1 LNGARPRPGT
11 GDLAAVGGLLLLA
24 VGIFSRAVFTPAVF
38 YQRDIYAY
46 WYPHIEVFVRAV
58 SEGAWPLWN
67 AHVGFGGPLLA
78 DASVQIAYPLTWLNL
93 VMPPAAY
100 YKLFVLLHIWAAGL
114 GLYFLG
120 RRWGWS
126 PVSSF
131 LAATVWSTSG
141 PLLSAV
147 SLFHHFAGA
156 AWITWVL
163 LALEGL
169 LAKPSGRAAILLGAT
184 GAGQILAGSGD
195 MCLITGM
202 AVGLRLLVVTI
213 RHPQIAAARLSRG
226 IPLAALA
233 AALALSIS
241 AVQWWPTLEVVRS
254 GSRPRQPPST
264 SMYWSLHPATIVD
277 LLVPR
282 LITDLP
288 LPPEVRS
295 SLFESREPLLACLYL
310 GLSSALLVMVGLLS
324 GGPLRIL
331 GGLGFAWFLAAAL
344 GHYTPFYPLLL
355 RLPAIGLLRYPV
367 KYAIPTALFWAL
379 LVGVGGEAWR
389 RAWSPA
395 ERRRGLGVGALFW
408 LLGLALLVAGVW
420 IEHEPVVLDRLL
432 KGGAAGAAPLLREAA
447 APKLMGAGTLA
458 FLVSLLAWARAR
470 GPLPPAW
477 LTAGLTLVVA
487 GDLGRVG
494 RDVNSLA
501 PPELLSVR
509 PPIVDRLRSAPDFR
523 IYVTNF
529 PEECAR
535 LVRGPRGWDPSW
547 SWARGTEEMLYPP
560 IGARWG
566 LFGSY
571 DGDFSGLA
579 PASFWPLTAL
589 MRSSEQTPE
598 GLRLLQI
605 GNVGHVVSVGEGDP
619 PGLTP
624 VLAVPSAFACPL
636 RLFRVPEP
644 LPRAY
649 VVGGVR
655 SLSDAE
661 ALTLLLDPTFDPV
674 REVVLPPGNAPS
686 GAALGLR
693 GMAQILWRRADA
705 LELEVEA
712 SAPAI
717 LVLVE
722 AFGPGWRATVD
733 GQPVE
738 VLKANLLFRAVRV
751 PSGRH
756 RVAFTYRPPSVLR
769 GAALSVAGLLASV
782 AVWQAQGRPPAPRPA
797 PRVEGG
803 PPSGLGSE
811 PA

>member
-1 LNGARPRPGT
+1 LSRARPRPAT
-11 GDLAAVGGLLLLA
+11 GDLLAAAGLLLLA
-24 VGIFSRAVFTPAVF
+24 VAVFSRAVFTPAVF
-38 YQRDIYAY
+38 YQRDIYTY

-67 AHVGFGGPLLA
+67 ANVGFGGPLLA
-78 DASVQIAYPLTWLNL
+78 DASVQVAYPLTWLNL
-93 VMPPAAY
+93 IMFPAAY
-100 YKLFVLLHIWAAGL
+100 YKLFVLLHIWAAGV

-120 RRWGWS
+120 RRWGWTEA
-126 PVSSF
+126 SSF
-131 LAATVWSTSG
+131 LAAMAWSISG

-169 LAKPSGRAAILLGAT
+169 LDRPSGRAAILLGAA

-195 MCLITGM
+195 MCLMTGM
-202 AVGLRLLVVTI
+202 AVSLRLLV
-213 RHPQIAAARLSRG
+213 IAIQDPRGAAGRLPRG
-226 IPLAALA
+226 IRLVALS
-233 AALALSIS
+233 AALALSLS
-241 AVQWWPTLEVVRS
+241 AIQWWPTLEVVRS

-264 SMYWSLHPATIVD
+264 SMYWSLHPATMVD
-277 LLVPR
+277 MLVPR
-282 LITDLP
+282 LVSDLP
-288 LPPEVRS
+288 LTPELRAA
-295 SLFESREPLLACLYL
+295 LFESREPLLTCLYL
-310 GLSSALLVMVGLLS
+310 GLSSGLLVGTGLLL

-331 GGLGFAWFLAAAL
+331 GGLGFAWFLVAAL

-355 RLPAIGLLRYPV
+355 RVPGIGLLRYPA

-379 LVGVGGEAWR
+379 LVGVGAEAWR
-389 RAWSPA
+389 RTWTPV
-395 ERRRGLGVGALFW
+395 ERRRSLGLVALFW
-408 LLGLALLVAGVW
+408 LLGLALLVTAFW
-420 IEHEPVVLDRLL
+420 IEREPTELDRLWRVSP
-432 KGGAAGAAPLLREAA
+432 AAAAPLLPAALASKLLGAA
-447 APKLMGAGTLA
+447 ALA
-458 FLVSLLAWARAR
+458 FLVGLLAWARAR
-470 GPLPPAW
+470 RPLPASW
-477 LTAGLTLVVA
+477 LTAGLALLVA

-494 RDVNSLA
+494 RSVNSLG
-501 PPELLSVR
+501 PPELLSLR
-509 PPIVDRLRSAPDFR
+509 PPLVDRLRSALDYR
-523 IYVTNF
+523 IYVTTF
-529 PEECAR
+529 PEECAK
-535 LVRGPRGWDPSW
+535 LVRGPQGWEPNW

-579 PASFWPLTAL
+579 PAAFWPVTAL
-589 MRSSEQTPE
+589 MRSTEQTSA

-605 GNVGHVVSVGEGDP
+605 GNVGHVVSVGEHDP

-624 VLAVPSAFACPL
+624 LLAEPSAFACPL

-655 SLSDAE
+655 SLSDPE
-661 ALTLLLDPTFDPV
+661 ALTLLLDPAFDPV
-674 REVVLPPGNAPS
+674 REVLLPPGNATS
-686 GAALGLR
+686 AAASDLR
-693 GMAQILWRRADA
+693 GMAQIRWRRADA

-722 AFGPGWRATVD
+722 AFSPGWRATVD

-738 VLKANLLFRAVRV
+738 VLKANLLFRGVRV
-751 PSGRH
+751 PGGRH
-756 RVAFTYRPPSVLR
+756 RVGFSYRPPSVLR
-769 GAALSVAGLLASV
+769 GAALSIAGLLAGG
-782 AVWQAQGRPPAPRPA
+782 AIWWAGGRGPRPK
-797 PRVEGG
+797 VEAG
-803 PPSGLGSE
+803 PPLGIGSE
-811 PA
+811 PPA

>member
-1 LNGARPRPGT
+1 VVA
-11 GDLAAVGGLLLLA
+11 
-24 VGIFSRAVFTPAVF
+24 IFSPAVFTPAVF

-67 AHVGFGGPLLA
+67 AYVGFGGPLLA

-93 VMPPAAY
+93 IMFPAAY
-100 YKLFVLLHIWAAGL
+100 YKLFVLLHVWAAGV

-120 RRWGWS
+120 RGWGWNQ
-126 PVSSF
+126 VSAF

-169 LAKPSGRAAILLGAT
+169 LARPSGRAAILLGAA

-202 AVGLRLLVVTI
+202 AVGLRLLVAAI
-213 RHPQIAAARLSRG
+213 RHPQVAAARLPRE
-226 IPLAALA
+226 IALLVLS
-233 AALALSIS
+233 AALALSLS
-241 AVQWWPTLEVVRS
+241 AIQWWPTLELARS

-282 LITDLP
+282 LVTDLP
-288 LPPEVRS
+288 LSPEVRS
-295 SLFESREPLLACLYL
+295 KLFESREPLLGCLYL
-310 GLSSALLVMVGLLS
+310 GLSSALLVAVGLLW

-344 GHYTPFYPLLL
+344 GHFTPFYPLLL
-355 RLPAIGLLRYPV
+355 RLPGIGLLRYPV

-395 ERRRGLGVGALFW
+395 ERRRGLGLGGLFW
-408 LLGLALLVAGVW
+408 LLGLALLVAGLW
-420 IEHEPVVLDRLL
+420 IEHEPVEFNLLL
-432 KGGAAGAAPLLREAA
+432 KGDAAIGAPLFREAVS
-447 APKLMGAGTLA
+447 PKLVEAGTLA

-477 LTAGLTLVVA
+477 LTAGLALVVA

-494 RDVNSLA
+494 RNVNSLG
-501 PPELLSVR
+501 PPELLSLR
-509 PPIVDRLRSAPDFR
+509 PPIVDRLRSAPDYR
-523 IYVTNF
+523 TYVTTF

-535 LVRGPRGWDPSW
+535 LVRGPRGWDPNW

-579 PASFWPLTAL
+579 PASFWPVTAL
-589 MRSSEQTPE
+589 MRSAEQTPG

-605 GNVGHVVSVGEGDP
+605 GNVGHVVSVGEHDP
-619 PGLTP
+619 PGLLPLLT
-624 VLAVPSAFACPL
+624 LPSAFACPL
-636 RLFRVPEP
+636 RLFRVPGP

-661 ALTLLLDPTFDPV
+661 ALTLLLDPTFDPA
-674 REVVLPPGNAPS
+674 REVVLPPGNATS
-686 GAALGLR
+686 DAAFGSP

-738 VLKANLLFRAVRV
+738 ILKANLLFRAVRV
-751 PSGRH
+751 PGGRH
-756 RVAFTYRPPSVLR
+756 RVAFNYRPPSVLR
-769 GAALSVAGLLASV
+769 GGALSVAGLLAGVV
-782 AVWQAQGRPPAPRPA
+782 AWRGLGRGPA
-797 PRVEGG
+797 PRVEAG
-803 PPSGLGSE
+803 PPSG
-811 PA
+811 

>member
-1 LNGARPRPGT
+1 MA
-11 GDLAAVGGLLLLA
+11 GLLLVVVA
-24 VGIFSRAVFTPAVF
+24 VFSQAVFTSAVF
-38 YQRDIYAY
+38 YQRDIYTY

-67 AHVGFGGPLLA
+67 AYVGFGGPLLA
-78 DASVQIAYPLTWLNL
+78 DASVQVAYPLTWLNL
-93 VMPPAAY
+93 IMFPAAY
-100 YKLFVLLHIWAAGL
+100 YKLFVLLHVWAAGV

-120 RRWGWS
+120 RRWGWTEA
-126 PVSSF
+126 SSF
-131 LAATVWSTSG
+131 LAATVWALSG

-169 LAKPSGRAAILLGAT
+169 LAKPSGRAAILLGAA

-195 MCLITGM
+195 MCLMTGM
-202 AVGLRLLVVTI
+202 AVGLRLLVVAI
-213 RHPQIAAARLSRG
+213 HDPRAAVARLPRG
-226 IPLAALA
+226 IRLAALS
-233 AALALSIS
+233 AALALSLS
-241 AVQWWPTLEVVRS
+241 AIQWWPTLEVVRS

-264 SMYWSLHPATIVD
+264 SMYWSVHPATIVD
-277 LLVPR
+277 MLVPR
-282 LITDLP
+282 LVSDLP
-288 LPPEVRS
+288 LTPELRAA
-295 SLFESREPLLACLYL
+295 LFESREPLLACLYL
-310 GLSSALLVMVGLLS
+310 GLSSAFLVGVGLLL

-344 GHYTPFYPLLL
+344 GHYTPLYPLLL
-355 RLPAIGLLRYPV
+355 RVPGIGLLRYPA

-379 LVGVGGEAWR
+379 LVGVGAEAWR
-389 RAWSPA
+389 RAWTPV
-395 ERRRGLGVGALFW
+395 EKRRGLGLGGLFW
-408 LLGLALLVAGVW
+408 LLGLALLLAALW
-420 IEHEPVVLDRLL
+420 IEREPAQLDRLWPWSS
-432 KGGAAGAAPLLREAA
+432 AIATPLLGEAVA
-447 APKLMGAGTLA
+447 SKLLGAGTLA
-458 FLVSLLAWARAR
+458 FLVSLLAWARTR
-470 GPLPPAW
+470 RSLPPQW
-477 LTAGLTLVVA
+477 LTAGLTLLVA
-487 GDLGRVG
+487 GDLGWVG
-494 RDVNSLA
+494 RSVNSLG
-501 PPELLSVR
+501 PPELLSFR
-509 PPIVDRLRSAPDFR
+509 PPLVDRLRVAPDYR
-523 IYVTNF
+523 IYVATF

-535 LVRGPRGWDPSW
+535 LVRGPQGWDPNW

-579 PASFWPLTAL
+579 PAAFWPVTAL
-589 MRSSEQTPE
+589 MRSTELTSA

-605 GNVGHVVSVGEGDP
+605 GNVGHVVSVGERDLA
-619 PGLTP
+619 GLTP
-624 VLAVPSAFACPL
+624 LLGEPSAFACPL

-661 ALTLLLDPTFDPV
+661 ALTLLLDPAFDPA
-674 REVVLPPGNAPS
+674 REVLLPPGNATS
-686 GAALGLR
+686 GATPGSQ
-693 GMAQILWRRADA
+693 GSAQFVWRRADA

-712 SAPAI
+712 SAPAM

-751 PSGRH
+751 PAGRH
-756 RVAFTYRPPSVLR
+756 RVGFRYRPPSVLR
-769 GAALSVAGLLASV
+769 GAALSVAGLLAGV
-782 AVWQAQGRPPAPRPA
+782 TVWRAQGRGRG
-797 PRVEGG
+797 PRVEAG
-803 PPSGLGSE
+803 PLLGIGSE
-811 PA
+811 PPA